1 MYLHQKINHILPTFM
16 RFLKKFKKVSKKG
29 QKREG
34 GIFG

>member
-1 MYLHQKINHILPTFM
+1 MYLYQKINHILSTFM
-16 RFLKKFKKVSKKG
+16 WFLKKFKKGSKKG

>member
-1 MYLHQKINHILPTFM
+1 MYLHQKINHILSTFT
-16 RFLKKFKKVSKKG
+16 RFLKKLKKGSKKG